1 MAQARQTARRAP
13 KANKKKKVRSSFP
26 WGLLVI
32 VLTSGFVLGAIAAG
46 YFFNY
51 GQFGHG
57 LKNYQWT
64 SPTDNN
70 QAQNNKQAA
79 PVRTEKNFE
88 FYDLLEGTRD
98 RVLPD
103 DFSVEQTQRQREQYF
118 YIMQIATLSS
128 KSAADNLRAKLAL
141 KGFETKVENKNGKFR
156 LTTGPFSDRR
166 KLKNARNDIKNAG
179 YGLNPIGI
187 QFKKKTETTE

>member
-1 MAQARQTARRAP
+1 MVQARQTARRAP
-13 KANKKKKVRSSFP
+13 KKTKKKKVRSSFP
-26 WGLLVI
+26 WGLLLI
-32 VLTSGFVLGAIAAG
+32 VLASGIVIGAIAAG

-64 SPTDNN
+64 NPSGQVESKND
-70 QAQNNKQAA
+70 QKVS

-98 RVLPD
+98 RVLPE
-103 DFSVEQTQRQREQYF
+103 DFSVEQTQRQKEQYF

-128 KSAADNLRAKLAL
+128 QSAAENLRAKLAL
-141 KGFETKVENKNGKFR
+141 KGFETTVENKDGKFR
-156 LTTGPFSDRR
+156 LKMGPFSDRR
-166 KLKNARNDIKNAG
+166 KLKNARNEIKNTG

-187 QFKKKTETTE
+187 QYKKKSE